1 MIWFWW
7 LPLLKQRTKRRASS
21 PSSCNFEIWCN
32 VSSSAD
38 AFFPVRTRG
47 WDLTVQFTVRDCSW
61 VTHAPGLTP
70 GYKMRPLH
78 AMRVPK
84 SYPASSTRT
93 NKDYLHFR
101 CIFYDRWQDFKI
113 TRGIHHNL
121 LSFLYISYILKVI
134 LEKRK
139 PGDLKREIHEPLVWL
154 RCPLSSAEA
163 PPGYP
168 YKNNNNRKIDS
179 ARGKMGRGKSLFL
192 SFPFPSCPALSFFL
206 SPQPPYTTK
215 RPLRRREYAAGNA
228 KQVALGP

>member
-1 MIWFWW
+1 M
-7 LPLLKQRTKRRASS
+7 
-21 PSSCNFEIWCN
+21 
-32 VSSSAD
+32 
-38 AFFPVRTRG
+38 FPAAAVFSVRTRG
-47 WDLTVQFTVRDCSW
+47 WDLTVPFIVPDCSW

-139 PGDLKREIHEPLVWL
+139 PGDLKRETNEPLVWL
-154 RCPLSSAEA
+154 RCWKGKTSSLRTLDSIVT
-163 PPGYP
+163 GQ
-168 YKNNNNRKIDS
+168 KFTIDKDRHGAKAS
-179 ARGKMGRGKSLFL
+179 SLAITSLRIQL
-192 SFPFPSCPALSFFL
+192 SFLAPRC
-206 SPQPPYTTK
+206 
-215 RPLRRREYAAGNA
+215 
-228 KQVALGP
+228 

>member
-1 MIWFWW
+1 MF
-7 LPLLKQRTKRRASS
+7 PA
-21 PSSCNFEIWCN
+21 
-32 VSSSAD
+32 A

-47 WDLTVQFTVRDCSW
+47 WDLTVPFIVPDCSW
-61 VTHAPGLTP
+61 VTPAPGLTP

-78 AMRVPK
+78 AMLVPK

-93 NKDYLHFR
+93 NKDYSHFR

-121 LSFLYISYILKVI
+121 LSFLYIGYILKVI
-134 LEKRK
+134 SEKRK
-139 PGDLKREIHEPLVWL
+139 PGDLQREINEPLVWL

-179 ARGKMGRGKSLFL
+179 ARGKMGRGKSLFSL
-192 SFPFPSCPALSFFL
+192 SPFPSCPALSFFL
-206 SPQPPYTTK
+206 SPQPLYTTK

>member
-1 MIWFWW
+1 MFVSPALNSARKKWFDFDDFWRND
-7 LPLLKQRTKRRASS
+7 LILMTPVVKTTDQEAPPPLLVAILR
-21 PSSCNFEIWCN
+21 FE
-32 VSSSAD
+32 AMFPAA

-78 AMRVPK
+78 AMLVPK

-139 PGDLKREIHEPLVWL
+139 PGDLKRETNEPLVWL
-154 RCPLSSAEA
+154 RCWKGKTSSL
-163 PPGYP
+163 
-168 YKNNNNRKIDS
+168 RTLDS
-179 ARGKMGRGKSLFL
+179 IVTG
-192 SFPFPSCPALSFFL
+192 
-206 SPQPPYTTK
+206 
-215 RPLRRREYAAGNA
+215 
-228 KQVALGP
+228 

>member
-1 MIWFWW
+1 MF
-7 LPLLKQRTKRRASS
+7 P
-21 PSSCNFEIWCN
+21 
-32 VSSSAD
+32 AD

-47 WDLTVQFTVRDCSW
+47 WDLTVPFIVPDCSW
-61 VTHAPGLTP
+61 VTHALGLTP

-84 SYPASSTRT
+84 SCPASSTRT

-139 PGDLKREIHEPLVWL
+139 PGDLKRETNEPLVWL
-154 RCPLSSAEA
+154 RCWKGKTSSLRTLDSIVTGQKFTIDKDRHGAKASSLAISLA
-163 PPGYP
+163 P
-168 YKNNNNRKIDS
+168 DL
-179 ARGKMGRGKSLFL
+179 LFDC
-192 SFPFPSCPALSFFL
+192 S
-206 SPQPPYTTK
+206 
-215 RPLRRREYAAGNA
+215 RVVEYAKIRTVLQSDLRQGQWQDW
-228 KQVALGP
+228 QVSSHIIQ

>member
-21 PSSCNFEIWCN
+21 PSSCNFEIWSN
-32 VSSSAD
+32 VSSCC
-38 AFFPVRTRG
+38 FFSSSDERLRSHCTIYCARLFLSYP
-47 WDLTVQFTVRDCSW
+47 
-61 VTHAPGLTP
+61 APGLTP

-84 SYPASSTRT
+84 SCPASSTRT

-134 LEKRK
+134 SEKRK

-179 ARGKMGRGKSLFL
+179 ARGKMGRGKSLF
-192 SFPFPSCPALSFFL
+192 SL
-206 SPQPPYTTK
+206 SPSHRAQRFLFFSLPSLPTPQRGLCGGESMLPEMQSK
-215 RPLRRREYAAGNA
+215 
-228 KQVALGP
+228 